1 MSELPPAGPTSAL
14 LPTDPPKVGD
24 FWLDARLTAG
34 PSGVAY
40 IGHDAHDSTSV
51 MLIML
56 ADGAAHDA
64 AARDRLAGEVNKL
77 HIDTVIA
84 RGGQGQNEGRLA
96 HTFRSE
102 HDDPV
107 DPGHAPLSPWVALA
121 YDGSPAAAAEAE
133 RLLRAVDLSRTPL
146 LGRPSG
152 PDYDL
157 HWRNNQEPGTS
168 RLWPLPWPGRTDRA
182 GWVTTLVA
190 WLLVLLLTAL
200 ALLIAVLIFSKQ
212 PPVPPPPPVPT
223 SASGSGGGSGSPS
236 PSGSESGSPQSPG
249 SPQSSGSSESPG
261 MGQSPTKSAS
271 YESPDPSG
279 TASGGSPSPNKKL

>member
-40 IGHDAHDSTSV
+40 IGH
-51 MLIML
+51 
-56 ADGAAHDA
+56 
-64 AARDRLAGEVNKL
+64 
-77 HIDTVIA
+77 
-84 RGGQGQNEGRLA
+84 EGRLA

-107 DPGHAPLSPWVALA
+107 DPGHAALSPWVALA
-121 YDGSPAAAAEAE
+121 YDGSSAAAAEAE

-200 ALLIAVLIFSKQ
+200 ALLVAVLIFSKQ

-223 SASGSGGGSGSPS
+223 SASGSGGGSGSPT
-236 PSGSESGSPQSPG
+236 PSGSESGSGSGSQSG
-249 SPQSSGSSESPG
+249 SPQSESPG
-261 MGQSPTKSAS
+261 TGQSPTKSAS
-271 YESPDPSG
+271 YVSPDPSG

>member
-1 MSELPPAGPTSAL
+1 MSDLPHAGPASAL
-14 LPTDPPKVGD
+14 FPDDPPKVGD

-40 IGHDAHDSTSV
+40 VGHDDNDNTPV
-51 MLIML
+51 MVIVLS
-56 ADGAAHDA
+56 DGAAHDA

-84 RGGQGQNEGRLA
+84 RGGRGQDEGRLA

-102 HDDPV
+102 DDDPV
-107 DPGHAPLSPWVALA
+107 DPGHAPLAPWVALA
-121 YDGSPAAAAEAE
+121 YDGSPRAVAEAE
-133 RLLRAVDLSRTPL
+133 RLLTAVDLSRTSL

-157 HWRNNQEPGTS
+157 HWRNNQQPGTS

-190 WLLVLLLTAL
+190 WLLMLLLAAL

-212 PPVPPPPPVPT
+212 PPVSPPPPVPT
-223 SASGSGGGSGSPS
+223 TGSASGGGSASPS
-236 PSGSESGSPQSPG
+236 SSGSQSASPESPG
-249 SPQSSGSSESPG
+249 SSGG
-261 MGQSPTKSAS
+261 HNSPTKSAS
-271 YESPDPSG
+271 YESPDPQGSK
-279 TASGGSPSPNKKL
+279 SGGSPTPNKKL

>member
-1 MSELPPAGPTSAL
+1 MSDQPAAGPTSAL

-40 IGHDAHDSTSV
+40 VGHEDVDNTPV
-51 MLIML
+51 MLVML

-77 HIDTVIA
+77 HIDTVVA
-84 RGGQGQNEGRLA
+84 RGGDGQDEGRLA

-102 HDDPV
+102 DDDPV
-107 DPGHAPLSPWVALA
+107 DPAHAPLAPWVALA

-133 RLLRAVDLSRTPL
+133 RLLRSVDLSRTPL
-146 LGRPSG
+146 IGRPAG

-157 HWRNNQEPGTS
+157 HWRINQEPGTS

-190 WLLVLLLTAL
+190 WLLTLLLAAL

-212 PPVPPPPPVPT
+212 PPQPPPPPVPT

-236 PSGSESGSPQSPG
+236 PSGSESGSPQSPN
-249 SPQSSGSSESPG
+249 SSGG
-261 MGQSPTKSAS
+261 DQSPTKSAS

-279 TASGGSPSPNKKL
+279 SASGGSPSPNKKL